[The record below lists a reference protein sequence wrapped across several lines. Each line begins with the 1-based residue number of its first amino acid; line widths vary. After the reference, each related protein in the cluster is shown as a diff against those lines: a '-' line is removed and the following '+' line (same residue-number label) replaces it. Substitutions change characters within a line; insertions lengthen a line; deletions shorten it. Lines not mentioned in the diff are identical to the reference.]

1 MLKLGC
7 VSYLNTLPLIDTLD
21 PQEVEKI
28 TRPPAELLELL
39 LKGQVDAA
47 LLPIVN
53 YFETPN
59 LFLIPNIAIACRGPV
74 QSVKLYLS
82 EEQNRPISPFTKG
95 GCGDLTHLKTIYLD
109 PESRTSH
116 ALLKVLLQKKY
127 KLDLNQIQF
136 TSNLSHPNIQAKLLI
151 GDKTLTSPL
160 PPPYQGGGVGGRSL
174 DLGKEWQEWTHKPFV
189 FAAWMTNKPQ
199 YSELSPILQKSRD
212 QGLSNLEKI
221 IENIRS
227 NPTVQQLPPPV
238 LREYFTKNLYYY
250 MGEEELTG
258 IRHFFELL
266 KPLEGYTHE
275 LDFKFIS

>member
-39 LKGQVDAA
+39 LKGQVNAA

-82 EEQNRPISPFTKG
+82 EEQNPPISPFTKG

-151 GDKTLTSPL
+151 GDKTFKENGDS
-160 PPPYQGGGVGGRSL
+160 V
-174 DLGKEWQEWTHKPFV
+174 DLGQEWQEWAHKPFV

-212 QGLSNLEKI
+212 NGLKNIEKI
-221 IENIRS
+221 IENIS
-227 NPTVQQLPPPV
+227 NAPHPPLNLRGGEEK

-250 MGEEELTG
+250 MGEEELAG
-258 IRHFFELL
+258 IRHFFKLL
-266 KPLEGYTHE
+266 KPIEGYTHE